1 MRTHDF
7 IIAYDIADPKRLR
20 KIAKILEKKA
30 LRIQYSIY
38 ILYDVTEQE
47 AISLVQSLEKIYSQ
61 SEDDIRIY
69 KIKNYGLH
77 FGSALDLENP
87 LIF

>member
-1 MRTHDF
+1 MKTHDF

-20 KIAKILEKKA
+20 KIAKILEKKV

-38 ILYDVTEQE
+38 ILYDATEQE
-47 AISLVQSLEKIYSQ
+47 AINLVRSLDKIYNEK
-61 SEDDIRIY
+61 EDDIRIY

-77 FGSALDLENP
+77 FGSALDLNNP

>member
-1 MRTHDF
+1 MKTYDF

-38 ILYDVTEQE
+38 ILYNATEQE
-47 AISLVQSLEKIYSQ
+47 AINLVRSLDKIYNEK
-61 SEDDIRIY
+61 EDDIRIY

-77 FGSALDLENP
+77 FGSALDLSNP
-87 LIF
+87 FIF